1 MDLKSGIKTTEFWL
15 SLLAV
20 LVGAFVASG
29 ILPSEHWAIKLGGI
43 ITTALGAL
51 GYSYSRSA
59 AKSVCYGPDC
69 GSKMNGLLVLLV
81 AGSLAFSG
89 CVTTSTGER
98 KLDAAKAVDTAC
110 AITPALSTIAQK
122 GVCENLAE
130 PARTKCLRIAAI
142 VQASAGVGLAIG
154 GSIAEACRVP
164 Q

>member
-1 MDLKSGIKTTEFWL
+1 MDSIKSPRFI
-15 SLLAV
+15 LAV
-20 LVGAFVASG
+20 LAMGITAAAMFLGKITGGEGVAYVMGLATGAAAVVGSAAVKNGVKALLPLALVGAM
-29 ILPSEHWAIKLGGI
+29 L
-43 ITTALGAL
+43 
-51 GYSYSRSA
+51 
-59 AKSVCYGPDC
+59 
-69 GSKMNGLLVLLV
+69 
-81 AGSLAFSG
+81 SG

-98 KLDAAKAVDTAC
+98 KFDAAKAVDTAC

-154 GSIAEACRVP
+154 GSIAEACKVP

>member
-1 MDLKSGIKTTEFWL
+1 MDSIKSPRFI
-15 SLLAV
+15 LAV
-20 LVGAFVASG
+20 LAMGITAAAMFLGKITGGEGVAYVMGLATGAAAVVGSAAVKNGVKSLLPLALVGAM
-29 ILPSEHWAIKLGGI
+29 L
-43 ITTALGAL
+43 
-51 GYSYSRSA
+51 
-59 AKSVCYGPDC
+59 
-69 GSKMNGLLVLLV
+69 
-81 AGSLAFSG
+81 SG

-98 KLDAAKAVDTAC
+98 KFDAAKAVDTAC

>member
-1 MDLKSGIKTTEFWL
+1 MDSIKSPRFI
-15 SLLAV
+15 LAV
-20 LVGAFVASG
+20 LAMGITAAAMFLGKITGGEGVAYVMGLATGAAAVVGTAAVKSG
-29 ILPSEHWAIKLGGI
+29 VKSLLPL
-43 ITTALGAL
+43 ALVGVML
-51 GYSYSRSA
+51 
-59 AKSVCYGPDC
+59 
-69 GSKMNGLLVLLV
+69 
-81 AGSLAFSG
+81 SG

>member
-1 MDLKSGIKTTEFWL
+1 MDSIKSPRFI
-15 SLLAV
+15 LAV
-20 LVGAFVASG
+20 LAMGITAAAMVLGKITGGEGVAYVMGLATGAAAVVGSAAVKNGVKSLLPLALVGAM
-29 ILPSEHWAIKLGGI
+29 LP
-43 ITTALGAL
+43 
-51 GYSYSRSA
+51 
-59 AKSVCYGPDC
+59 
-69 GSKMNGLLVLLV
+69 
-81 AGSLAFSG
+81 G

>member
-1 MDLKSGIKTTEFWL
+1 MDSIKSPRFI
-15 SLLAV
+15 LAV
-20 LVGAFVASG
+20 LAMGITAAAMFLGKITGGEGVAYVMGLATGAAAVVGTAAVKSG
-29 ILPSEHWAIKLGGI
+29 VKSLLPL
-43 ITTALGAL
+43 ALVGVML
-51 GYSYSRSA
+51 
-59 AKSVCYGPDC
+59 
-69 GSKMNGLLVLLV
+69 
-81 AGSLAFSG
+81 SG

-110 AITPALSTIAQK
+110 AITPALGTIAQK